1 MERVIRLAHSPD
13 SDDAFMFYGLATGKV
28 PTGGIRFE
36 HELCDIESLNR
47 RALVGELDVT
57 AVSFHAYAHLAETYL
72 LLPHGASF
80 GDGYGPV
87 VVARGAIQPDE
98 LRGMRIAVPG
108 LLTSAYLALRLFQ
121 PDFEPVVMAFDA
133 ILPAVSRGE
142 VPAGVII
149 HEGQL
154 TFSDEGLHGVVDL
167 GRWWKERTGLPLP
180 LGGNIIRKELGQEL
194 VAEVSR
200 LLGEGIDYSLAHRE
214 EALDY
219 AMRFA
224 RGLDR
229 AQADRFVGMYVN
241 EWTRG
246 YGDVGR
252 KAVQLFLD
260 EAFEAGLLPWRT
272 TAEFAGAP

>member
-13 SDDAFMFYGLATGKV
+13 SDDAFMFYGLAKGKV
-28 PTGGIRFE
+28 PTGDLRFE

-47 RALVGELDVT
+47 RALKGELDVT
-57 AVSFHAYAHLAETYL
+57 AVSFHAYAHLASTYL

-87 VVARGAIQPDE
+87 VVARQALETQA
-98 LRGMRIAVPG
+98 LRGLRIAVPG
-108 LLTSAYLALRLFQ
+108 MLTSAYLALRLFE
-121 PDFEPVVMAFDA
+121 PDFEPVVMGFDA
-133 ILPAVSRGE
+133 ILPAVASGA
-142 VPAGVII
+142 VPAGLLI

-154 TFSDEGLHGVVDL
+154 TFADEGLHGVVDL

-180 LGGNIIRKELGQEL
+180 LGGNVIRKDLGPEL
-194 VAEVSR
+194 VGEVSR
-200 LLGEGIDYSLAHRE
+200 LLGAGIEYALAHRE

-219 AMRFA
+219 AMQFG

-246 YGDVGR
+246 YGAAGR
-252 KAVQLFLD
+252 KAVQRFLD
-260 EAFEAGLLPWRT
+260 EAAEAGLIPERV
-272 TAEFAGAP
+272 TAEFAGGL

>member
-28 PTGGIRFE
+28 PTGDIRFE

-47 RALVGELDVT
+47 RALRGELDVT
-57 AVSFHAYAHLAETYL
+57 AVSFHAYAHLAATYL

-87 VVARGAIQPDE
+87 VVAREALAPGA
-98 LRGMRIAVPG
+98 LKGMEIAVPG

-121 PDFEPVVMAFDA
+121 PEFEPVVMDFDA
-133 ILPAVSRGE
+133 ILPAVSKGE
-142 VPAGVII
+142 VPAGLII

-154 TFSDEGLHGVVDL
+154 TFEEEGLHGVVDL
-167 GRWWKERTGLPLP
+167 GVWWKGRTGLPLP
-180 LGGNIIRKELGQEL
+180 LGGNVIRRDLGPAL

-200 LLGEGIDYSLAHRE
+200 LLGQGIEYSLAHRE

-219 AMRFA
+219 AMRFG

-229 AQADRFVGMYVN
+229 ARADRFVGMYVN

-246 YGDVGR
+246 YGEAGR
-252 KAVQLFLD
+252 RAVQLLLD
-260 EAFEAGLLPWRT
+260 EAARAGLIPGRV
-272 TAEFAGAP
+272 TAEFAGVP